1 MVTQMKNK
9 RVALYL
15 RCSTVQQ
22 NLEIQTND
30 LRKYAE
36 SRGFEIVFEYS
47 DFGISGAKDKRPA
60 LDQMLK
66 AARQKKFDILLIW
79 KLDRLGRNTKHLL
92 TVLDELDS
100 LQVSLVSLHEGFDL
114 SSPIGR
120 VVATVLAALSAFER
134 EIIRERVISGIQ
146 HAKSKG
152 KKLGRPKCIDKNQI
166 HILRKAGWTYKKIQD
181 RLNVSPGSIRSALK
195 EVEGD

>member
-1 MVTQMKNK
+1 MKNK
-9 RVALYL
+9 KAALYF

-36 SRGFEIVFEYS
+36 ARGFEIIFEYS

-66 AARQKKFDILLIW
+66 EARQRKFDCVIVW
-79 KLDRLGRNTKHLL
+79 RLDRLGRNTKHLL

-100 LQVSLVSLHEGFDL
+100 LQIPLVSLQEGFDL
-114 SSPIGR
+114 STPIGR

-134 EIIRERVISGIQ
+134 EIIKERVIAGIQ
-146 HAKSKG
+146 NAKAKG
-152 KKLGRPKCIDKNQI
+152 KVLGRPKSVDKESIKTLRNTGLTYRQI
-166 HILRKAGWTYKKIQD
+166 SEL
-181 RLNVSPGSIRSALK
+181 LNVSQGSIFNSIK
-195 EVEGD
+195 N